1 MWHFTKL
8 DCKLR
13 YDDGRKVVAGETL
26 TVDCAPILCAQGLH
40 ASNLIID
47 ALSNAPGLYVWSVE
61 LGGERID
68 GDDKSAAQSRTALWG
83 YDATDVILAWLR
95 RVALDKIALDWDT
108 SKFGAMPAVVM
119 EFLRTGDKNI
129 AAEAAEAAKAVEA
142 AVYAAAEAAS
152 YAAIY
157 AAANAAR
164 AAVNAA
170 ANAATNAARAAAWAA
185 IYAANAA
192 RAAANAAVAA
202 ADAADAAKAAFAA
215 AVAANA
221 AEAKYNQWLEDA
233 ILTGRPTV

>member
-1 MWHFTKL
+1 MWHFTNL

-129 AAEAAEAAKAVEA
+129 AAEAAK
-142 AVYAAAEAAS
+142 
-152 YAAIY
+152 
-157 AAANAAR
+157 
-164 AAVNAA
+164 
-170 ANAATNAARAAAWAA
+170 AARAAAWAA

-192 RAAANAAVAA
+192 RAAANAVAA

-221 AEAKYNQWLEDA
+221 AFAAFAAADAADAAEAKYNQWLEDA